1 MPKYLLDT
9 NMVSHILRQQPNVMA
24 RVETLPTTAMAIS
37 ILTLAEI
44 QYGFAKKN
52 LKRLNCAV
60 YLKLFC

>member
-44 QYGFAKKN
+44 QYGFAKKT
-52 LKRLNCAV
+52 
-60 YLKLFC
+60 